1 MRMSFQYTFVLHTKS
16 INFLDASISVY
27 VHVLDIINF
36 LDTSISVNVCI
47 IHIIEDTLILVYIFT
62 QTINSKDASISVYVR
77 NVRTVYTSDNYCFKT
92 ANPSPPNC
100 FDRLSHIR
108 QIQYPIHPK
117 LNSVFYSFFPRVG
130 KYKLPATTNLNALW
144 GSRKKS

>member
-77 NVRTVYTSDNYCFKT
+77 IVQCTLATIIVLKQRTLVHRIAFFVCVIFGKFNIRSIPNLILCFT
-92 ANPSPPNC
+92 ASFLVSASISCLP
-100 FDRLSHIR
+100 R
-108 QIQYPIHPK
+108 PI
-117 LNSVFYSFFPRVG
+117 
-130 KYKLPATTNLNALW
+130 
-144 GSRKKS
+144 